1 MITSLSGSLKRSV
14 SMADMDSP
22 AGSLGQETSTCPQ
35 TANDTAQPGEQIS
48 PSAEEVVP
56 LFDIIETCL
65 EELPALREIMP
76 SRHPRAYL
84 MSDGGLYH
92 YSPSLEWSADFLSE
106 LDHLLQ
112 SDMAVL
118 IIEDIDAYWFQALA
132 TRYPASLD
140 VRFVAQHVLR
150 QGGLSATY
158 DSHEHLREAYQT
170 LVSRVDAGISRR
182 QSDTTAYKDLHC
194 RHINGRISR
203 ATTEVGPDHVTCPEM
218 DYRVEMLTQ

>member
-1 MITSLSGSLKRSV
+1 
-14 SMADMDSP
+14 MADMDSP

-84 MSDGGLYH
+84 MSDGGL
-92 YSPSLEWSADFLSE
+92 SLSSYLPRQ
-106 LDHLLQ
+106 LDYLTQ
-112 SDMAVL
+112 SDIAVL

-140 VRFVAQHVLR
+140 VRFLAQHALR
-150 QGGLSATY
+150 QGDLEAAYDFPGSLLSGY
-158 DSHEHLREAYQT
+158 KL
-170 LVSRVDAGISRR
+170 LVSRVDAEISRR
-182 QSDTTAYKDLHC
+182 QLGTTVYRDPHR
-194 RHINGRISR
+194 RHINRVISG
-203 ATTEVGPDHVTCPEM
+203 TTIEARPV
-218 DYRVEMLTQ
+218 Y